1 VDPLATVASSAADLA
16 RRVAAGAAPSDWTPA
31 EAVLAMMILVYGDPS
46 RLGGTKVDAAG
57 ARRQHPAV
65 VAAARATG
73 RTDGAVVYKVMNLR
87 SIQTDGS
94 RGFAHGA
101 AVDRWVVSA
110 FGSDLDGLLT
120 AAVLVARAVPG
131 AADVIRGLDSP
142 PALASLTGDHLH
154 WVVDPSATERDAVV
168 TARRG
173 QGMFRARVMA
183 NYLHS
188 CAFCGLRSRLPA
200 QNSYLLVASHI
211 LPWAEATS
219 HDRLDPTNGLAL
231 CAIHD
236 RAFEWGFLSLDE
248 DLRVVVSAG
257 AREHYEP
264 EERVRAE
271 IVDLGGRAIVTTSK
285 HFARPG
291 GRYLEH
297 HRQNIFD
304 RRFRAAYRV

>member
-1 VDPLATVASSAADLA
+1 
-16 RRVAAGAAPSDWTPA
+16 
-31 EAVLAMMILVYGDPS
+31 MMILVYGDPS
-46 RLGGTKVDAAG
+46 RLGGTRVDAEG
-57 ARRQHPAV
+57 KRRQHPAV
-65 VAAARATG
+65 VAAAAAVG
-73 RTDGAVVYKVMNLR
+73 RTEDAVVIKVMNLR
-87 SIQTDGS
+87 SVLTGGERGMGHGS
-94 RGFAHGA
+94 
-101 AVDRWVVSA
+101 AVDRWVVNA
-110 FGSDLDGLLT
+110 FAGHFDDLL
-120 AAVLVARAVPG
+120 AAAALVVQAAPR
-131 AADVIRGLDSP
+131 AADVLRSLNSP
-142 PALASLTGDHLH
+142 PALASLTGDRLH
-154 WVVDPSATERDAVV
+154 WIDDPAMTERDAVV

-211 LPWAEATS
+211 LPWSEATS

-236 RAFEWGFLSLDE
+236 RAFEWGFLTVDE
-248 DLRVVVSAG
+248 DLRVIVSAG

-271 IVDLGGRAIVTTSK
+271 IVDLGGRAIMTNSR

-297 HRQNIFD
+297 HRQKVFD
-304 RRFRAAYRV
+304 RRFRAAHAT